1 MAAGRSPRRGA
12 AVAEGV
18 TGHGAAPSQEA
29 PPLRR
34 RALAGVAPSELS
46 LGTLADVLGFHLARA
61 SAVTVELFE
70 RHVGGPL
77 QLRKVEY
84 SLLLLLQA
92 NGPLTP
98 KRLLQALALS
108 APNLSLL
115 IDRLEHRALVRR
127 ERSETDRRSQNIVL
141 TDAGQALAQR
151 GAEAAPTME
160 RDLLD
165 RLSHAERLM
174 LIELLRKVGA
184 R

>member
-1 MAAGRSPRRGA
+1 MKPLPLASTADSGA
-12 AVAEGV
+12 ANG
-18 TGHGAAPSQEA
+18 
-29 PPLRR
+29 
-34 RALAGVAPSELS
+34 ELS

-61 SAVTVELFE
+61 SAVTIALFE
-70 RHVGGPL
+70 RHVGVPL

-92 NGPLTP
+92 NGPLSP

-115 IDRLEHRALVRR
+115 IDRLEQRGLVRR

-141 TDAGQALAQR
+141 TDEGQALARR

-160 RDLLD
+160 RELLD
-165 RLSHAERLM
+165 RLTHAERLM
-174 LIELLRKVGA
+174 LIELLRKIGT